1 MNKANLKRRVLTGM
15 FGGSLLLLSAL
26 HELSYLAVFVL
37 IIFLSTREYFKI
49 LMNNGF
55 RPNYNLGVF
64 LSVIIFVTTYL
75 YASKESLIGVHF
87 VLVPILPLVCLSAL
101 YSSNNNET
109 LSNVSVTF
117 FGILYISLPI
127 SLLNFIVFNEYSYNS
142 IYLMATLLFLWN
154 SESAAYFGGSLFGRK
169 KLFESVSPMKTW
181 EGVISCLLANVIL
194 AYLIHQFV
202 WTSFQ
207 TFTFWVLFSMVVLVS
222 GIFGDLFESLL
233 KRNFNLKDSGN
244 KLPGHGGFLDR
255 FDSFFFVI
263 PYVYF
268 YLKIIDQIT

>member
-26 HELSYLAVFVL
+26 HELSYLVVFVL
-37 IIFLSTREYFKI
+37 IIFLSSREYFKI
-49 LMNNGF
+49 LVNNGF

-181 EGVISCLLANVIL
+181 EGVISGLLANVIL
-194 AYLIHQFV
+194 AYLIHQFI

-263 PYVYF
+263 PYVFF

>member
-1 MNKANLKRRVLTGM
+1 MNRANLKRRVLTGM
-15 FGGSLLLLSAL
+15 LGGTLLLLSAL
-26 HELSYLAVFVL
+26 HELSYLSVFVV
-37 IIFLSTREYFKI
+37 IIFLSSREYYKI
-49 LMNNGF
+49 LSNNGF
-55 RPNYNLGVF
+55 KPNYNLGVF
-64 LSVIIFVTTYL
+64 LSVVIFVTTYF
-75 YASKESLIGVHF
+75 YTSNESLIGIHF

-101 YSSNNNET
+101 YSSDNHQT

-127 SLLNFIVFNEYSYNS
+127 SLLNFIVFSDYNYNS
-142 IYLMATLLFLWN
+142 IYLMATLLFLWT
-154 SESAAYFGGSLFGRK
+154 SESAAYFGGSLFGKK

-181 EGVISCLLANVIL
+181 EGVLFGLIANVIL
-194 AYLIHQFV
+194 AYLIHEYV
-202 WTSFQ
+202 WSSFQ
-207 TFTFWVLFSMVVLVS
+207 SLTFWIFFSIVVLIS
-222 GIFGDLFESLL
+222 GVFGDLFESLL
-233 KRNFNLKDSGN
+233 KRNFNLKDSSN

>member
-15 FGGSLLLLSAL
+15 LGGSLLLLSAL
-26 HELSYLAVFVL
+26 HELSYLAVFVF
-37 IIFLSTREYFKI
+37 IIFLSSKEYFKI
-49 LMNNGF
+49 LINNGF

-64 LSVIIFVTTYL
+64 LSVIIFFTTYF

-142 IYLMATLLFLWN
+142 IYLMATLLFLWT

-181 EGVISCLLANVIL
+181 EGVISGLLANVIL

-207 TFTFWVLFSMVVLVS
+207 TFTFWVLFSVVVLVS

-244 KLPGHGGFLDR
+244 KLPGH
-255 FDSFFFVI
+255 
-263 PYVYF
+263 
-268 YLKIIDQIT
+268 

>member
-26 HELSYLAVFVL
+26 HELSYLVVFVL
-37 IIFLSTREYFKI
+37 IIFLSSKEYFKI
-49 LMNNGF
+49 LINNGF

-142 IYLMATLLFLWN
+142 IYLMATLLFLWT

-181 EGVISCLLANVIL
+181 EGVISGLLANVIL

-207 TFTFWVLFSMVVLVS
+207 TFTFWVLFSVVVLVS

-263 PYVYF
+263 PYVFF

>member
-142 IYLMATLLFLWN
+142 IYLMATLLFLWT

-181 EGVISCLLANVIL
+181 EGVISGLLANVIL

-207 TFTFWVLFSMVVLVS
+207 TFTFWVLFSVVVLVS

-263 PYVYF
+263 PYVFF

>member
-1 MNKANLKRRVLTGM
+1 MNRANLKRRILTGM

-37 IIFLSTREYFKI
+37 IIFLSSREYYKI
-49 LMNNGF
+49 LAKNGF
-55 RPNYNLGVF
+55 RPNFNLGVF
-64 LSVIIFVTTYL
+64 LSVVIFVTTYF
-75 YASKESLIGVHF
+75 YASEKNLLGVHF
-87 VLVPILPLVCLSAL
+87 ILVPLLPLVCLSAL
-101 YSSNNNET
+101 YSSDNKET

-127 SLLNFIVFNEYSYNS
+127 SLLNFIVFNDYDYNS
-142 IYLMATLLFLWN
+142 IYLMATLLFLWT
-154 SESAAYFGGSLFGRK
+154 SESAAYFGGSLFGKK

-181 EGVISCLLANVIL
+181 EGVVFGLIANVIL
-194 AYLIHQFV
+194 AYFIHEYI
-202 WTSFQ
+202 WTSYFSL
-207 TFTFWVLFSMVVLVS
+207 TFWIFFSIVVLIS

-233 KRNFNLKDSGN
+233 KRNFNLKDSGS

>member
-15 FGGSLLLLSAL
+15 LGGSLLLLSAL

-37 IIFLSTREYFKI
+37 IIFLSSKEYFKI
-49 LMNNGF
+49 LINNGF

-64 LSVIIFVTTYL
+64 LSVIIFVTTYF

-181 EGVISCLLANVIL
+181 EGVISGLLANVIL
-194 AYLIHQFV
+194 AYLIHQFI

>member
-26 HELSYLAVFVL
+26 HELSYLVVFVL
-37 IIFLSTREYFKI
+37 IIFLSSKEYFKI
-49 LMNNGF
+49 LINNGF

-64 LSVIIFVTTYL
+64 LSVIIFVTTYF

-181 EGVISCLLANVIL
+181 EGVISGLLANVIL
-194 AYLIHQFV
+194 AYLIHQFI

>member
-1 MNKANLKRRVLTGM
+1 MNRANLKRRIITGM

-37 IIFLSTREYFKI
+37 IIFLSSREYYKI
-49 LMNNGF
+49 LAKKGF
-55 RPNYNLGVF
+55 RPNFNLGVF
-64 LSVIIFVTTYL
+64 LSVVIFVTTYF
-75 YASKESLIGVHF
+75 YASEKNLLGVHF
-87 VLVPILPLVCLSAL
+87 ILVPLLPLVCLSAL
-101 YSSNNNET
+101 YSSENKET

-127 SLLNFIVFNEYSYNS
+127 SLLNFIVFNDYGYNS
-142 IYLMATLLFLWN
+142 IYLMATLLFLWT
-154 SESAAYFGGSLFGRK
+154 SESAAYFGGSLFGKK

-181 EGVISCLLANVIL
+181 EGVVFGLIANVIL
-194 AYLIHQFV
+194 AYFIHEYI
-202 WTSFQ
+202 WTSYFSL
-207 TFTFWVLFSMVVLVS
+207 TFWIFFSIVVLIS

-233 KRNFNLKDSGN
+233 KRNFNLKDSGS

>member
-15 FGGSLLLLSAL
+15 LGGSLLLLSAL

-37 IIFLSTREYFKI
+37 IIFLSSKEYFKI
-49 LMNNGF
+49 LINNGF

-64 LSVIIFVTTYL
+64 LSVIIFVTTYF

-169 KLFESVSPMKTW
+169 KLLDAVAPMKTW
-181 EGVISCLLANVIL
+181 EGVISGLLANVIL

-207 TFTFWVLFSMVVLVS
+207 TFTFWVLFSIVVLVS

>member
-15 FGGSLLLLSAL
+15 LGGSLLLLSAL

-37 IIFLSTREYFKI
+37 IIFLSSKEYFKI
-49 LMNNGF
+49 LINNGF

-64 LSVIIFVTTYL
+64 LSVIIFVTTYF

-181 EGVISCLLANVIL
+181 EGVISGLLANVIL
-194 AYLIHQFV
+194 AYLIHHFI

-268 YLKIIDQIT
+268 YLKIINQIT

>member
-1 MNKANLKRRVLTGM
+1 
-15 FGGSLLLLSAL
+15 
-26 HELSYLAVFVL
+26 
-37 IIFLSTREYFKI
+37 
-49 LMNNGF
+49 
-55 RPNYNLGVF
+55 
-64 LSVIIFVTTYL
+64 
-75 YASKESLIGVHF
+75 
-87 VLVPILPLVCLSAL
+87 
-101 YSSNNNET
+101 
-109 LSNVSVTF
+109 
-117 FGILYISLPI
+117 
-127 SLLNFIVFNEYSYNS
+127 
-142 IYLMATLLFLWN
+142 MATLLFLWN

-181 EGVISCLLANVIL
+181 EGVISGLLANVIL
-194 AYLIHQFV
+194 AYLIHQFI

>member
-15 FGGSLLLLSAL
+15 LGGSLLLLSAL

-37 IIFLSTREYFKI
+37 IIFLSSKEYFKI
-49 LMNNGF
+49 LINNGF

-64 LSVIIFVTTYL
+64 LSVIIFVTTYF

-181 EGVISCLLANVIL
+181 EGVISGLLANVIL
-194 AYLIHQFV
+194 AYLIHQFI

-268 YLKIIDQIT
+268 YLKIINQIT

>member
-15 FGGSLLLLSAL
+15 LGGSLLLLSAL

-37 IIFLSTREYFKI
+37 IIFLSSKEYFKI
-49 LMNNGF
+49 LINNGF

-64 LSVIIFVTTYL
+64 LSVIIFVTTYF

-181 EGVISCLLANVIL
+181 EGVISGLLANVIL
-194 AYLIHQFV
+194 AYLIHHFI

-268 YLKIIDQIT
+268 YIKIIDQIT

>member
-142 IYLMATLLFLWN
+142 IYLMATLLFLWT

-181 EGVISCLLANVIL
+181 EGVISGLFANILL
-194 AYLIHQFV
+194 AYLIHQFF

-207 TFTFWVLFSMVVLVS
+207 TFTFWVLFSVVVLVS

>member
-15 FGGSLLLLSAL
+15 LGGSLLLLSAL

-37 IIFLSTREYFKI
+37 IIFLSSKEYFKI
-49 LMNNGF
+49 LINNGF

-64 LSVIIFVTTYL
+64 LSVIIFVTTYF

-181 EGVISCLLANVIL
+181 EGVISGLLANVIL
-194 AYLIHQFV
+194 AYLIHHFI

>member
-1 MNKANLKRRVLTGM
+1 MNRANLKRRVLTGM
-15 FGGSLLLLSAL
+15 LGGSLLLLSAL
-26 HELSYLAVFVL
+26 HELSYLSVFVL
-37 IIFLSTREYFKI
+37 IIFLSSREYYKI
-49 LMNNGF
+49 LSNNGF

-64 LSVIIFVTTYL
+64 LSVVIFVTTYF
-75 YASKESLIGVHF
+75 YTSNESLIGINF

-101 YSSNNNET
+101 YSSDNNQT

-127 SLLNFIVFNEYSYNS
+127 SLLNFIVFSDYNYNS
-142 IYLMATLLFLWN
+142 VYLLATLLFLWT
-154 SESAAYFGGSLFGRK
+154 SESAAYFGGSLFGKK

-181 EGVISCLLANVIL
+181 EGVLFGLVANVIL
-194 AYLIHQFV
+194 AYLIHEYV
-202 WTSFQ
+202 WNSFQ
-207 TFTFWVLFSMVVLVS
+207 SLTFWIFFSIVVLIS
-222 GIFGDLFESLL
+222 GVFGDLFESLL
-233 KRNFNLKDSGN
+233 KRNFNLKDSSN